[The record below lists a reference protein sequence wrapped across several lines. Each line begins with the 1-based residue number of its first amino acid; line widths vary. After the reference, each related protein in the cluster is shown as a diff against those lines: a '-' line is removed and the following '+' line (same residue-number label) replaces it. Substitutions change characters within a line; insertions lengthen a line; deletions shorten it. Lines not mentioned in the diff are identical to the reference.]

1 MGSYPLAG
9 YNPVLI
15 AQSESAFG
23 TIPAP
28 ADVAAFAALALPT
41 IKADLGP
48 VQTPAVRAMQDRG
61 LGRGMQ
67 SAFLSGRYE
76 PVPWSVQMAL
86 RTRADADDP
95 LRELALWKA
104 CGFVITTNSSTSV
117 VISQGNTPIESG
129 DFVSVGLTRILGR
142 SPGEMELERLAGCFV
157 EQLRIEGGDK
167 EVMLTFSGQGQSKG
181 VGTAIASASV
191 ADGSTATVTI
201 SADES
206 YAFLGGGYYIWESEI
221 ILVAP
226 ATAGATSISI
236 TRAQLGT
243 SGVAHSSQP
252 IYPYIPS
259 GISHGGAPIPESLTT
274 TVTFDSSSFRCLSW
288 GIDIKT
294 GIASLPGETGSAL
307 PFQGVKATRYDCT
320 PSFSFVCKGDDV
332 RKLNKER
339 ARKEIAVSFVQG
351 TTAGGILTAAFPQ
364 CEVAGKLKIEDN
376 ANDTVTVSGQ
386 LRCREVA
393 AGNSMFTLTFT

>member
-1 MGSYPLAG
+1 MGSNPLPG
-9 YNPVLI
+9 YNTILF
-15 AQSESAFG
+15 AQSEATLG

-28 ADVAAFAALALPT
+28 ADVATFAGYALAT

-67 SAFLSGRYE
+67 VGFVSGRYE
-76 PVPWSVQMAL
+76 PVPWSVMMSL
-86 RTRADADDP
+86 KTRADADDP

-104 CGFVITTNSSTSV
+104 CGFIITTNSSTSV
-117 VISQGNTPIESG
+117 VLTLGNTPVASS
-129 DFVSVGLTRILGR
+129 DFASVGLTRILGR

-157 EQLRIEGGDK
+157 ENLRIEGGDK

-191 ADGSTATVTI
+191 ADNSTTSVTV

-206 YAFLGGGYYIWESEI
+206 YAFLGGGYYQWESEI
-221 ILVAP
+221 ILVDP
-226 ATAGATSISI
+226 ATAGATSITI
-236 TRAQLGT
+236 TRGVLGST
-243 SGVAHSSQP
+243 AAAHSSQP
-252 IYPYIPS
+252 IYPYVPS
-259 GISHGGAPIPESLTT
+259 GISYSGSPIPESLTT
-274 TVTFDSSSFRCLSW
+274 TVTFDSAAFRCLNWS
-288 GIDIKT
+288 IDLKT
-294 GIASLPGETGSAL
+294 GLAALPGETGSAL
-307 PFQGVKATRYDCT
+307 PYQGVKVNRYDVT

-332 RKLNKER
+332 RKLNKAR

-351 TTAGGILTAAFPQ
+351 TSAGGILTAAFPQ
-364 CEVAGKLKIEDN
+364 CEAVAMKIDDN

-393 AGNSMFTLTFT
+393 AGNSMMSLTFT